1 MTGRTATIRA
11 RDLAMIVPANWDGT
25 AYGADRILLHVAA
38 PPPASPPPVIE
49 LPPYRSRRYTARRAD
64 QLRQENRVLYLP
76 ADGGFVRSMLE
87 LEAEAERQSL
97 IYARRT
103 RFYSSLYYLFGL
115 PAAILAAIAGATA
128 LASTTGRF
136 IAGIIALTSSALSA
150 AVVFLDSG
158 KQRDRAAQTSTYW
171 DDLYNE
177 IHVARLTKLSG
188 YDVESGPRALN
199 SFYTTASNIRAGRN
213 PADHVA
219 PSASSPG
226 GGPPP
231 ALLFP
236 GFSGTGEN

>member
-1 MTGRTATIRA
+1 MAESALPSPIK
-11 RDLAMIVPANWDGT
+11 L
-25 AYGADRILLHVAA
+25 
-38 PPPASPPPVIE
+38 PPP
-49 LPPYRSRRYTARRAD
+49 RSRKYTALRAD
-64 QLRQENRVLYLP
+64 QLIDENYVLHLP
-76 ADGGFVRSMLE
+76 VEGGFVRSMLE

-158 KQRDRAAQTSTYW
+158 KQRERAAQTSTYW

-177 IHVARLTKLSG
+177 IHVARLTRLIG

-199 SFYTTASNIRAGRN
+199 SFYTTASSIRAGRN
-213 PADHVA
+213 PADHAA
-219 PSASSPG
+219 PSAPTPG
-226 GGPPP
+226 DIGGRSPPP
-231 ALLFP
+231 LFP
-236 GFSGTGEN
+236 PKT